1 MKKMMRVWAVAALLL
16 AFGYVRAE
24 AFEGEVDMKMTSNK
38 SDKSTVMEYF
48 VKGNKVRTQFEG
60 KDGATIGGGIYD
72 YKTHEMI
79 MIMDKQ
85 KMYMVSE
92 LHPEK
97 FHYNSADKH
106 FKIHKTGNSQNI
118 LGHNCEEWDYTSDD
132 NNGKVWFAP
141 GIGNWWGTQM
151 AAQSDKLDP
160 SQKAMVNLVVTQK
173 LFPMK
178 WESTNKSGDIS
189 GSAEAVKIEAKSLD
203 SSFFA
208 PPSDY
213 KEMKMPKVDLSQ
225 MAPNTGNVQIP
236 KVNIP
241 GL

>member
-1 MKKMMRVWAVAALLL
+1 MGNRIMVWVGAFLLL
-16 AFGYVRAE
+16 AAGWTRVW
-24 AFEGEVDMKMTSNK
+24 AFEGEVDMKMTTSK
-38 SDKSTVMEYF
+38 SDKIMTMEYF
-48 VKGNKVRTQFEG
+48 VKGTKIRTNIEG
-60 KDGATIGGGIYD
+60 KDGAMGGGIYD
-72 YKTHEMI
+72 WQTRQMI
-79 MIMDKQ
+79 VIMAKQ

-97 FHYNSADKH
+97 FQYNSQDKH
-106 FKIHKTGNSQNI
+106 YKIHKTGNTLNI
-118 LGHNCEEWDYTSDD
+118 LGYDCQEWDYESDD

-160 SQKAMVNLVVTQK
+160 SQKAMLNMVVTQK

-178 WESTNKSGDIS
+178 WESTNKSGEVS
-189 GSAEAVKIEAKSLD
+189 RTAEATKVDKKSLD
-203 SSFFA
+203 SSLFE
-208 PPSDY
+208 PPADY
-213 KEMKMPKVDLSQ
+213 KEMKIPKLDLGQ
-225 MAPNTGNVQIP
+225 MGTNQMP